1 MRDLTRR
8 RFIEMVASATTGPFS
23 IYAEERGIPVQDSK
37 ARSRVRKVLQTS
49 RASSQPSAVV
59 QPENLALRA
68 KAAGSEGARG
78 EGPVGSLEA
87 GARCVNDGD
96 LDTSWGY
103 TRNASPDAWLT
114 LTWPAPLTFRQVLVR
129 QNLDR
134 DLLQLEL
141 QVRQRGRWRAVK
153 RFGDGG
159 IPLPKLILFDIQP
172 ETTEAIRLTNF
183 KGAPNFYEVEVYE
196 GSNPPVINISGDAA
210 GRIVGIVSDAFG
222 AGPKVGVPVIMSGH
236 AGRRLWQVRLRTDEH
251 GMFTAAAPAGL
262 SGLLRVE
269 AQVGADHIER
279 ELDAADL
286 SLRLTPADDLE
297 KSIDLNGI
305 WKFVTDP
312 PNGFYRP
319 DFDDAAWPT
328 IQTPSHWVM
337 HGFHSAEGAGGYR
350 RQFHIP
356 AAWMGRSIK
365 IRFEGV
371 YSAAEVW
378 LNGVR
383 VGWHE
388 GGFTPFEV
396 DVTEAARSGPN
407 LLALRVI
414 ETTRSSSL
422 DNMSFY
428 ADFSLAGIFRKAC
441 VFAVPV
447 IHIER
452 FHVATHFD
460 RNYQDAVLRIDLRVV
475 NEGEEKVRNA
485 EVRWELRSPA
495 GTAVSAASE
504 SLRFDLPAWSY
515 MEKTIEVPV
524 PRPLHWEAEHPNLY
538 ILAASLFL
546 NGKKAEQVSRRI
558 GFRQVEVQG
567 TRILINGRQVKFRGT
582 CHHDSHPVLGR
593 AVTPEVTRQDLEL
606 IKEANLDALRTSH
619 YPAVE
624 ELYDYADEMG
634 VYIEAEAPFCWVQQS
649 HDWRL
654 APLVIQH
661 TAELLERDRNHPSV
675 IWWSLCNESSWGPV
689 FERSHDYVRRADP
702 FRPISAAATKDLDL
716 ATRHNPITLQ
726 RMRQAESMKM
736 PVVWDESLCIFQGI
750 FRDGPELCRDP
761 GDRDYYIVPLIPI
774 WDALLASTVIQGSMM
789 WAWSD
794 DIFQVPRR
802 ASEFGRRQTRVH
814 DVDRVYA
821 ASGKGVVG
829 DAPWG
834 VVDGWRRKKPEFWHT
849 KKLQSPI
856 KVRTLEVFPPP
867 PGNPLRLQV
876 QNRYEFTNLAELR
889 LEWDLGHERGEIRP
903 RIAPQRTGEVQI
915 PVRQPVTPGSELRI
929 RFLNSAGTLVDEETV
944 RIGSRSETSLPAR
957 SATSLEVHE
966 EKLLEGDLVIIR
978 GKDFEI
984 AFERDGSAIRRFLV
998 NERMLLYETLLPH
1011 ILSTDLIQPEM
1022 PSPWSWQPV
1031 RPIVTAREERDI
1043 LIKAAIRYREVEG
1056 NLVYRIAPAGDLFV
1070 TYDLRY
1076 LGPEL
1081 YAREIGLRFG
1091 VPPWMDTL
1099 RWARNGE
1106 WSTYPEDHIGRNKG
1120 EARADAGVKSQ
1131 VPPEGSFSQ
1140 DNSAMGSNDFRSAK
1154 RHFTCASLIGSDGY
1168 GLCIISGGNQH
1179 MRATVKPDHIAVH
1192 VCDWYGGT
1200 ASEAEEWY
1208 LNYGKGRL
1216 LKAEDSLQG
1225 TLRLK
1230 PISKG
1235 DGCSRCSP

>member
-8 RFIEMVASATTGPFS
+8 RFMEMVAGATAGPFS
-23 IYAEERGIPVQDSK
+23 IRAEERGIPVQGSET
-37 ARSRVRKVLQTS
+37 RSVVRKGLRTFL
-49 RASSQPSAVV
+49 ASSQPSAAV

-68 KAAGSEGARG
+68 KAVGSEGARG
-78 EGPVGSLEA
+78 EGPVGSLEGGA
-87 GARCVNDGD
+87 GCVNDGD

-103 TRNASPDAWLT
+103 TRNAPAYAWLT
-114 LTWPAPLTFRQVLVR
+114 LTWPSSITFRQVLVR

-134 DLLQLEL
+134 DLSQLEL
-141 QVRQRGRWRAVK
+141 QVRQRGGWRTIK
-153 RFGDGG
+153 RFGDGSF
-159 IPLPKLILFDIQP
+159 PLPKLILFDIQP

-183 KGAPNFYEVEVYE
+183 KGVPNFYEVEVYE
-196 GSNPPVINISGDAA
+196 GPNPPVINVAGDAA

-222 AGPKVGVPVIMSGH
+222 AGPKAGVAVIISGH
-236 AGRRLWQVRLRTDEH
+236 VGRRLWQVRLRTDEH
-251 GMFTAAAPAGL
+251 GMFSAAAPTRL
-262 SGLLRVE
+262 SGLVRVE
-269 AQVGADHIER
+269 AQVGADQIER

-286 SLRLTPADDLE
+286 SLRLTPTDDLE

-319 DFDDAAWPT
+319 EFDDAAWPT

-337 HGFHSAEGAGGYR
+337 HGFHSAEGVGGYR

-356 AAWMGRSIK
+356 AAWAGRRIK

-371 YSAAEVW
+371 YSGAEVW

-383 VGWHE
+383 MGWHE

-396 DVTEAARSGPN
+396 NAAEAARNGPN
-407 LLALRVI
+407 LLALRVV

-428 ADFSLAGIFRKAC
+428 ADFPLAGIFRKAYA
-441 VFAVPV
+441 FAVPV

-452 FHVATHFD
+452 LHVATHFD
-460 RNYQDAVLRIDLRVV
+460 KDYQDAVLKIDLRVV
-475 NEGEEKVRNA
+475 NESEEKARNA
-485 EVRWELRSPA
+485 EVRWELRSSSGA
-495 GTAVSAASE
+495 SVSAAFKN
-504 SLRFDLPAWSY
+504 LRFDLPAWSC

-524 PRPLHWEAEHPNLY
+524 PRPQHWEAEHPNLY
-538 ILAASLFL
+538 RLAASLFL
-546 NGKKAEQVSRRI
+546 NGKKVEQVSRRI
-558 GFRQVEVQG
+558 GFRQVDVQG
-567 TRILINGRQVKFRGT
+567 TRILINGTPVKFRGT

-634 VYIEAEAPFCWVQQS
+634 IYIEAEAPFCWVQQS

-654 APLVIQH
+654 VPLVIQH

-689 FERSHDYVRRADP
+689 FERSHEYVRRADP
-702 FRPISAAATKDLDL
+702 SRPISAAATKDLDL

-726 RMRQAESMKM
+726 RMQQAESMKM

-774 WDALLASTVIQGSMM
+774 WDALLASKVIQGSMI

-794 DIFQVPRR
+794 DIFQVPGR

-821 ASGKGVVG
+821 APGKGVVG

-856 KVRTLEVFPPP
+856 RVKTLVVSPPP
-867 PGNPLRLQV
+867 PGSPLRLQV

-889 LEWDLGHERGEIRP
+889 LEWELGHERGEIRA
-903 RIAPQRTGEVQI
+903 RIAPQQTSEVQI
-915 PVRQPVTPGSELRI
+915 PVRQPVTPDSDLRI
-929 RFLNSAGTLVDEETV
+929 RFLDSAGMLVDEERI
-944 RIGSRSETSLPAR
+944 RIGSRSETNLPAR
-957 SATSLEVHE
+957 SPTSLEIHE

-978 GKDFEI
+978 GKGFEI
-984 AFERDGSAIRRFLV
+984 AFERNGSAIRRFLV
-998 NERMLLYETLLPH
+998 DGRMLLYETLLPH
-1011 ILSTDLIQPEM
+1011 ILSTDLIQPEI

-1031 RPIVTAREERDI
+1031 RPVGVAREGSDV
-1043 LIKAAIRYREVEG
+1043 LISASLRYREVEG
-1056 NLVYRIAPAGDLFV
+1056 SVVYRIGAAGDLFV
-1070 TYDLRY
+1070 AYDIRH

-1081 YAREIGLRFG
+1081 RAREIGLRFG
-1091 VPPWMDTL
+1091 VPPWMDKL
-1099 RWARNGE
+1099 RWLRNGE
-1106 WSTYPEDHIGRNKG
+1106 WSTYPSEHIGRNEG
-1120 EARADAGVKSQ
+1120 EARAYSEVKSQ
-1131 VPPEGSFSQ
+1131 VPPKGSFSQ

-1154 RHFTCASLIGSDGY
+1154 RHFTRASLTDLEGY
-1168 GLCIISGGNQH
+1168 GLSIASDGNQH
-1179 MRATVKPDHIAVH
+1179 LRAAVKPDHIAVH

-1200 ASEAEEWY
+1200 ASGAEEWH

-1216 LKAEDSLQG
+1216 LKAGDTLRG
-1225 TLRLK
+1225 VLRLK

-1235 DGCSRCSP
+1235 D